1 MNPSRIEQLEK
12 FLEQN
17 PDDSF
22 VKYALAMEYIKL
34 GDDATALSFF
44 ISVLEKD
51 PDYTGTYYH
60 LGKLYLRMKNRT
72 LAEETYREGMKRTYG
87 KEQHA
92 YAELQQALN
101 DLLFDEADD

>member
-1 MNPSRIEQLEK
+1 MNPSRIKQLER

-22 VKYALAMEYIKL
+22 VRYALAMEYIKL
-34 GDDATALSFF
+34 GDDTTALRFF
-44 ISVLEKD
+44 HSILEKD

-60 LGKLYLRMKNRT
+60 LGKLYLRMKDRAQ
-72 LAEETYREGMKRTYG
+72 AEETYREGMKRTFE

-101 DLLFDEADD
+101 DLLFDEAED